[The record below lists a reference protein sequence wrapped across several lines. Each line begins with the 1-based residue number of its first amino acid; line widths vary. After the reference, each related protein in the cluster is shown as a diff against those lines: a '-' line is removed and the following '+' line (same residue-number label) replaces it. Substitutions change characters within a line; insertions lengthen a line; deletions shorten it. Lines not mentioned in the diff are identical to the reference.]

1 MKERLFRFKVEL
13 SPDGK
18 VAFGEIRPCPFC
30 GEKFRLMIVD
40 LALVKDGVVE
50 TDIRALRKAMLKRRV
65 GIGHIMP
72 PCERMLQ
79 INAPRT
85 SGDPR
90 SDIVAVLAEL
100 FDTDLLR
107 QS

>member
-13 SPDGK
+13 SPDGGA
-18 VAFGEIRPCPFC
+18 AFGEVRPCPFC

-50 TDIRALRKAMLKRRV
+50 TDIKALRKAMLKRRV
-65 GIGHIMP
+65 GVGHIAP
-72 PCERMLQ
+72 PCERMRQ
-79 INAPRT
+79 INAPRA

-90 SDIVAVLAEL
+90 ADMMTVLAEL